1 MSEKTNQE
9 NTGSNKQTVMDPF
22 AETVKIKLPL
32 MRGQGDVHVGV
43 NGRFWQIQRGVS
55 VDVPK
60 PVYEVLQHQEEMEL
74 VAQAYEEELAKKKAA
89 MDKT

>member
-9 NTGSNKQTVMDPF
+9 QTENKQQAVKDPF

-32 MRGQGDVHVGV
+32 IKGQGDVHVGV

-74 VAQAYEEELAKKKAA
+74 LAQEYEEKLAQKNAA

>member
-9 NTGSNKQTVMDPF
+9 KTESNKQTVMDPF

-32 MRGQGDVHVGV
+32 IRGQGDVHVGV

-74 VAQAYEEELAKKKAA
+74 VAQAYEEELAKKNDA

>member
-9 NTGSNKQTVMDPF
+9 KTESNKQTVMDPF

-32 MRGQGDVHVGV
+32 IRGQGDVHVGV

-74 VAQAYEEELAKKKAA
+74 VAQAYEEELAKKNAA

>member
-9 NTGSNKQTVMDPF
+9 KTESNKQTMMDPF

-32 MRGQGDVHVGV
+32 IRGQGDVHVGV

-74 VAQAYEEELAKKKAA
+74 VAQAYEEELAKKNAA

>member
-9 NTGSNKQTVMDPF
+9 KTESNKQTVMDPF

-74 VAQAYEEELAKKKAA
+74 VAQAYEEELAKKNAA

>member
-74 VAQAYEEELAKKKAA
+74 VAQAYEEELAKKNAA

>member
-9 NTGSNKQTVMDPF
+9 NTGNNKQTVMDPF
-22 AETVKIKLPL
+22 AETVKIKLP
-32 MRGQGDVHVGV
+32 MIRGQGDVHVGV

-74 VAQAYEEELAKKKAA
+74 VAQAYEEELAKKNAA